1 VIRLS
6 VDQHEWGFASGRVS
20 VLEGRLLPT
29 DFFQNLVVVDHSD
42 DLLHRL
48 QETQMREYVMPGAT
62 WEDWSETT
70 DTFFHKQAVSLRQ
83 DCPSPKLVNLF
94 LLTDDYLNLKRALL
108 NLGSYPF
115 PNGAYSDEQLTAVAS
130 GNTGMLPKEV
140 REPMAAFSAGFAAD
154 PSARLALDIVLDGAY
169 LRNVLAVGEEMG
181 IPMIQAWLGE
191 MTLARATVALW
202 RAVRDGVSLRLYQ
215 QHFLPVGDHTSVLN
229 ELISSGEPQNWGAL
243 IPGTVG
249 ELWQEAQQAHED
261 EQITQFG
268 VLMYN
273 RLTQLARRAKLQT
286 MGPERVFGYLWG
298 LIVEI
303 YNLKLIINGRL
314 NGIDVDLLKRR
325 LRESYV

>member
-1 VIRLS
+1 MIRLS
-6 VDQHEWGFASGRVS
+6 VDQQEWGFASGRVS

-29 DFFQNLVVVDHSD
+29 EFFQSLVVVEHSD

-48 QETQMREYVMPGAT
+48 QETQMREYLMPGAT

-70 DTFFHKQAVSLRQ
+70 DTFFHKMAVSLRQ

-115 PNGAYSDEQLTAVAS
+115 PHGAYNEEKLAAVAS
-130 GNTGMLPKEV
+130 GNTGLLPREV
-140 REPMAAFSAGFAAD
+140 REPMGAFSGGFTSD
-154 PSARLALDIVLDGAY
+154 PSARVALDIVLDGAY
-169 LRNVLAVGEEMG
+169 LRNVLAAGEEMG
-181 IPMIQAWLGE
+181 IPVIQAWLDE
-191 MTLARATVALW
+191 MTLARAAVALW
-202 RAVRDGVSLRLYQ
+202 RAVRDGANLRLYQ

-229 ELISSGEPQNWGAL
+229 ELISSGEPQNWGGIL
-243 IPGTVG
+243 PGRVG
-249 ELWQEAQQAHED
+249 DLWQEAQQAHEE
-261 EQITQFG
+261 EQTMEFG

-273 RLTQLARRAKLQT
+273 RLTDVARRAKLQT

-298 LIVEI
+298 LLVEI

-314 NGIDVDLLKRR
+314 NGIDPGLLKRR